1 MSLAQWAPALPTT
14 APWLLIMDT
23 HGGPAVLLSPWE
35 KGTVLEPWQAEEAQ
49 RMRLRAAQLAG
60 KLPAPAAWIRA
71 AHPCRV
77 RVSLLF
83 SSGGS
88 IRPGQSGEKVR
99 DKPLRS

>member
-60 KLPAPAAWIRA
+60 KPAPAAWIS
-71 AHPCRV
+71 PDGERV
-77 RVSLLF
+77 TPFRPE
-83 SSGGS
+83 GGAW
-88 IRPGQSGEKVR
+88 IARKLAYFVAIGVAEVP
-99 DKPLRS
+99 